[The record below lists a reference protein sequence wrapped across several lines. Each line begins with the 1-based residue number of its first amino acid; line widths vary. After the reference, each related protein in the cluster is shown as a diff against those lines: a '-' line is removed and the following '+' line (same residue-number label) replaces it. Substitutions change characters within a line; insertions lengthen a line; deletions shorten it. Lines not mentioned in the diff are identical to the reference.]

1 MPCPFTDPK
10 IFCAGPNFLSHSKNL
25 TPFSASSI
33 TFVPAQKP
41 ILMNSSYLF
50 VWHKKFRPAQNILG
64 PVKGQG
70 MNLVIFDSTD
80 HILTYLGTD
89 FILGKIFLTRTLEL
103 WTLK

>member
-10 IFCAGPNFLSHSKNL
+10 MFCAGPNFLSHSKNL

-50 VWHKKFRPAQNILG
+50 VWHKKFRPAHFGTCKSTRHESRNI
-64 PVKGQG
+64 
-70 MNLVIFDSTD
+70 
-80 HILTYLGTD
+80 
-89 FILGKIFLTRTLEL
+89 
-103 WTLK
+103 